1 MEQHSAGLG
10 LLGAGLNEE
19 GRIIT
24 PLVLSSGVS
33 GRGSASLPP
42 VEPHPLHPS
51 WAPGASMDATAAP
64 CGEMPD
70 AFQVRDPPEDLGQAL
85 DTPIALATGHAIFEV
100 ATGSLGLQA
109 PSCILEGVSSPA
121 LRSRGCPPQRLPSPI
136 LPVQAQPPG
145 RVGEGRLAFP
155 SGLSVEGE
163 NQEARP
169 HQGSGAG
176 LGPRKKPLPA
186 PLCSSPGTPGRGQ
199 GGPRSVGRGSVAD
212 IPGRGASFPR
222 GSWQAAQLSSTLG
235 LWHPTHAFLLPT
247 PRSNGGALGAPALL
261 STSSSPSLVGS
272 AILQG
277 QLKRRKDRTMGR
289 AWGLA

>member
-1 MEQHSAGLG
+1 MYLSELLLTEATCLQASPSAQVRQGPGPAAVEQHSAGLG

-33 GRGSASLPP
+33 GCGSASLPP

-51 WAPGASMDATAAP
+51 WAPGASMDATTAP
-64 CGEMPD
+64 CGKMPD
-70 AFQVRDPPEDLGQAL
+70 AFRVRDPPEDLGQAL
-85 DTPIALATGHAIFEV
+85 DTPIALATGHVIFEV

-145 RVGEGRLAFP
+145 RAGEGRLAFP
-155 SGLSVEGE
+155 SGLSAEGE

-169 HQGSGAG
+169 CQGSGAG

-186 PLCSSPGTPGRGQ
+186 PLCSSSGTPGRGQ
-199 GGPRSVGRGSVAD
+199 GGPHSVGRGSVAD
-212 IPGRGASFPR
+212 TPGQGASFPR
-222 GSWQAAQLSSTLG
+222 GSWQAA
-235 LWHPTHAFLLPT
+235 
-247 PRSNGGALGAPALL
+247 
-261 STSSSPSLVGS
+261 
-272 AILQG
+272 
-277 QLKRRKDRTMGR
+277 
-289 AWGLA
+289 